1 MLVFAFLLAGVLL
14 YFTLRGLDWVAF
26 GATITSGRY
35 EFLLLTIPI
44 ASINFLIRAA
54 RWGIRWLALKKKFL
68 SLSIFWANMVGYLG
82 NTFLPARAG

>member
-26 GATITSGRY
+26 WATITRGHY

-44 ASINFLIRAA
+44 ASMNFFIRAA
-54 RWGIRWLALKKKFL
+54 RWGIL
-68 SLSIFWANMVGYLG
+68 GYL
-82 NTFLPARAG
+82 